1 MTEPLDGLTP
11 AELSNGEGTG
21 IVGNRHLIA
30 VQTFDIARLTT
41 HPVPLVPGAFIAV
54 TGQGPK
60 GDSNGSGKTS
70 FEAATSLILGEA
82 QWRLEANG
90 AQHAAGLLF
99 SPASAGLDPSGRY
112 SRAEKGYIVAV
123 LAEPERPA
131 ETVLTVWMRLAQT
144 APYIKVRWAEGLHVA
159 SGDSDL
165 ERHDQSDAIWASLPR
180 SSELGAKT
188 FTEKLYGDAPRCMAY
203 VDTTLRPAAPSL
215 LSQEMTK
222 MPPAVIGDALIEL
235 TGRQG
240 LLETEEEQR
249 GLLAEK
255 RDDLAERLREDTQAR
270 INEQAD
276 LDAVTSRNNAR
287 QFLQQGEHAWR
298 LHYAKGYL
306 DVLVEE
312 QVATDRLATLNAEVA
327 AAQQALNTAKDALDL
342 LRQDNDLEDKEAQ
355 AEADYN
361 AAAERLADARQDH
374 TRTADELGRLG
385 ARRGVLLPI
394 KDGWTGLTVEDAI
407 TAVEGAEE
415 TVGSKRVARITA
427 EQHHAN
433 AQNALTAAEAGAGG
447 PAGPA
452 LIAMHDA
459 GLRAVSLLDVLTLS
473 DGARSIWEPRLWPY
487 QGAVV
492 IDPADEPNALAAL
505 AAVPGSS
512 YVLADGP
519 LDQPADDLPDGVA
532 SSVPV
537 TRFLQTVAARTEQ
550 RTQPDRAVD
559 LHAQQVVLGGFPAHI
574 AGRAARI
581 AAATANVQ
589 QTEQDLNSARRAET
603 GARLALDAAREALTA
618 AEAVVE
624 LADIETATQR
634 LQALL
639 GHQQRLVAT
648 ADLDATTKR
657 GIFVRASANAQGHA
671 EQVQIAD
678 QRVLLRTNELSAKKT
693 AQQAAQTSLD
703 RLNANYWRRGW
714 GGTEDEA
721 RTLLAAEDVTSRRI
735 TQGAFRARAADAL
748 NDALREYESSV
759 GGVLPPQLAQVR
771 SRREALRDGEPG
783 VSGMSVEF
791 GAVARP
797 LRDELD
803 ARSESDVELQA
814 RIERLQAA
822 RSDAI
827 ATAQQR
833 SDEVEADLL
842 GIREGISQRLDHS
855 LRKIS
860 EAWDR
865 LSVASGGFGAKLKI
879 SSVEPATPTSPWKW
893 EVTPMWRRS
902 STGGYVSYTE
912 NANGAQVKLYAI
924 QLVLAALLAAD
935 GAKGRVLILDEL
947 GNSLGDVNRKD
958 ILDALATVARA
969 QQVTILGTCQDSV
982 IGDAASAC
990 GQILWFSHAVESDAY
1005 NQPTRMWAFDDNRQ
1019 RVEMTRDWIT
1029 AGRTLV

>member
-1 MTEPLDGLTP
+1 MTETLDGLDH

-70 FEAATSLILGEA
+70 FEAATSLLLGEA

-90 AQHAAGLLF
+90 SQYAAGLLF

-112 SRAEKGYIVAV
+112 SRAEKGYIVGV
-123 LAEPERPA
+123 FAEPDRPA
-131 ETVLTVWMRLAQT
+131 ETVMTVWMRLAQT
-144 APYIKVRWAEGLHVA
+144 APYVKVRWAEGLHVA

-165 ERHDQSDAIWASLPR
+165 ERHDQSDAVWASLPR
-180 SSELGAKT
+180 NSELGAKT

-249 GLLAEK
+249 GRLAEK
-255 RDDLAERLREDTQAR
+255 REDLTERLREDAQAR

-276 LDAVTSRNNAR
+276 LDAVTSRNKAR

-312 QVATDRLATLNAEVA
+312 QVATDRLATLTAELA
-327 AAQQALNTAKDALDL
+327 AAEQALDTARNDL
-342 LRQDNDLEDKEAQ
+342 AVLRQDTDLEDKQ
-355 AEADYN
+355 ARAEVAYN

-374 TRTADELGRLG
+374 TRTADELARLA
-385 ARRGVLLPI
+385 ARRGVLLPK
-394 KDGWTGLTVEDAI
+394 KDGWTGLTVQDAAA
-407 TAVEGAEE
+407 AVEAADEAVA
-415 TVGSKRVARITA
+415 TKRVARITA
-427 EQHHAN
+427 EQN
-433 AQNALTAAEAGAGG
+433 LRTAQEALTAAEAGAGG
-447 PAGPA
+447 PAGRA
-452 LIAMHDA
+452 LTALSAVGIS
-459 GLRAVSLLDVLTLS
+459 AVSLLDVLTVS
-473 DGARSIWEPRLWPY
+473 EEARSTWEPRLWPY

-492 IDPADEPNALAAL
+492 IDPSDEADALTAL
-505 AAVPGSS
+505 TDEPGSS

-519 LDQPADDLPDGVA
+519 LAQPPTELPNGVS

-537 TRFLQTVAARTEQ
+537 AGFLRTIEARTEH
-550 RTQPDRAVD
+550 RSQPDRAQD
-559 LHAQQVVLGGFPAHI
+559 MQAGQVVLGGFPAHI

-581 AAATANVQ
+581 AAATTLVEQAA
-589 QTEQDLNSARRAET
+589 QDLDSARRDET
-603 GARLALDAAREALTA
+603 GARLTLDAAREALAA

-624 LADIETATQR
+624 IADIDTASQR
-634 LQALL
+634 LRILL
-639 GHQQRLVAT
+639 GEQQRLVAT

-678 QRVLLRTNELSAKKT
+678 QRVILRTNELSAKKT
-693 AQQAAQTSLD
+693 SQQAAQISLD
-703 RLNANYWRRGW
+703 RLNADYWRRGW
-714 GGTEDEA
+714 GGTEEEA
-721 RTLLAAEDVTSRRI
+721 RNLLSAEDDTSRRI

-748 NDALREYESSV
+748 NDALREYEASV

-814 RIERLQAA
+814 RIERLQAV

-827 ATAQQR
+827 ATAQER
-833 SDEVEADLL
+833 ADEVEADLL

-879 SSVEPATPTSPWKW
+879 NSVEPATPNSPWTW

-958 ILDALATVARA
+958 ILEALATVARE

-982 IGDAASAC
+982 IGDAAHAC

-1005 NQPTRMWAFDDNRQ
+1005 NQPTRMWAFDENRQ

-1029 AGRTLV
+1029 AGRTFV